1 MNKFLFGVIFG
12 ITLTISLQNMR
23 FSQILA
29 LIIYLLVIYVCIRSF
44 QNIKEMNDK
53 IDNEKS

>member
-29 LIIYLLVIYVCIRSF
+29 LFIYLLVIYVCIRSF

-53 IDNEKS
+53 IDS